1 MSLLTETA
9 AAALL
14 RLRLEPRVK
23 VPCRVKPANLIYSV
37 DEVPPLSLT
46 LALGLQHVFVMSVGW
61 IFVVVIAASIGA
73 STPETQAM
81 IRISM
86 IASGLATIL
95 QAQTRG
101 PMGSG
106 YLCPLSC
113 GASYVSASIL
123 AGQAGGLP
131 LLWGMTAFSGMFES
145 LLSRFMKSL
154 RKLFPPEVTGLVVA
168 MVGIGLV
175 RIGAPRFA
183 GYHTAQKL
191 TDSRALAIALLT
203 LAAMLAPTLWSKGK
217 LRLYPVLI
225 GLFTGYSASILTG
238 VLNVNQ
244 LRPVLDAPFLSFPHR
259 PVAGLS
265 FSWLMVLPF
274 LIASVCSVLKGV
286 GDLTLCEKIN
296 DSNWKRTEM
305 KDVSGGVFVS
315 GLSSA
320 LSGLLGG
327 VGQSTFSSSVGLS
340 MATGATSRNIAWPV
354 GLICIALAFFPRI
367 AAIFSVM
374 PEPVMGAVMAYVAC
388 FMMLGGLQVMLS
400 RMLDSR
406 RIFAIGIAF
415 FFGLSVDT
423 VPGIYAAAPAWI
435 RPLFSSSLAFGTVL
449 VVALNVLFQLGTSKR
464 KTFEIHPAAGPAETD
479 TRQAMETLG
488 AQWGMRPDVAAQ
500 AAGCLHELVLYFA
513 HMGVRSPVCVQARFS
528 EFSLEFDIDYVGPK
542 ISFPD
547 CPPSPEAIASDA
559 AAMPLLCAYI
569 IRTYADS
576 VRVSSLPHRSRVHL
590 HFDH

>member
-1 MSLLTETA
+1 MSQLAQTA
-9 AAALL
+9 AAVLL
-14 RLRLEPRVK
+14 RWGRDPRAK
-23 VPCRVKPANLIYSV
+23 TSNRVKPASLIYSV
-37 DEVPPLSLT
+37 DEVPPLSLI

-61 IFVVVIAASIGA
+61 IFVVVVATTIGA
-73 STPETQAM
+73 SSVETQAM
-81 IRISM
+81 ICISM

-95 QAQTRG
+95 QAQAVG

-131 LLWGMTAFSGMFES
+131 LLWGMTAFSGVFES

-183 GYHTAQKL
+183 GYHAGQKL
-191 TDSRALAIALLT
+191 TDSRALAVAFLT

-217 LRLYPVLI
+217 MRLYPVLI

-238 VLNVNQ
+238 VLNISQ
-244 LRPVLDAPFLSFPHR
+244 LRQILEVPFLSLPHR
-259 PVAGLS
+259 PVAGLR

-274 LIASVCSVLKGV
+274 LIASMCSVLKSV

-296 DSNWKRTEM
+296 DSNWRRTEM
-305 KDVSGGVFVS
+305 KDVSGGVLVG

-340 MATGATSRNIAWPV
+340 MATGATSRMIAWPI
-354 GLICIALAFFPRI
+354 GFICIALAFFPRI

-374 PEPVMGAVMAYVAC
+374 PEPVMGAVMVYVAC

-406 RIFAIGIAF
+406 RIFTIGIAL
-415 FFGLSVDT
+415 FFGLSVDA
-423 VPGIYAAAPAWI
+423 VPGMYAAAPSWI
-435 RPLFSSSLAFGTVL
+435 RPLFSSSLAFATVL
-449 VVALNVLFQLGTSKR
+449 VVVLNLLFQLGTSKR
-464 KTFEIHPAAGPAETD
+464 QTFEVQPAAGEASTD
-479 TRQAMETLG
+479 TRQIMESLG
-488 AQWGMRPDVAAQ
+488 AQWGMRPDVAAR
-500 AAGCLHELVLYFA
+500 AAGCLHELMLYFA
-513 HMGVRSPVCVQARFS
+513 HIGVRLPVRMQARFN
-528 EFSLEFDIDYVGPK
+528 EFALEFDVDYVGPK

-547 CPPSPEAIASDA
+547 CPPSPEAIAFDA
-559 AAMPLLCAYI
+559 AAMPFLCAYM
-569 IRTYADS
+569 IRRYADS
-576 VRVSSLPHRSRVHL
+576 VRVSSLPLRSRVHL